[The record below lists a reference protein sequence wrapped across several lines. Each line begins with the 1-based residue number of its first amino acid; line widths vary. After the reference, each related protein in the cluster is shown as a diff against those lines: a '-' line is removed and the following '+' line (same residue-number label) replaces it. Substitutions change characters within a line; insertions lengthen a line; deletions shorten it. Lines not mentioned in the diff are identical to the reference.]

1 MLATSKR
8 GHCDVVICLLNSG
21 ADINLRDRDGQSPF
35 LAAVKRGYCDV
46 YDYLR
51 SSGADTH

>member
-1 MLATSKR
+1 LLATSKR